1 MAFNDHD
8 HDHDHD
14 QTRPLPYYIVL
25 LCHVP
30 IPYCTT
36 PYRTIPDLHH
46 MRTHPSYAMP
56 CYASNLHDEEAEDVL
71 DEDNHHDAPARRNGG
86 SHHPEMVQV
95 CKAQALQALGSGHS
109 GPRSLA
115 GLTGQAGSR
124 QVRGRGSAR
133 MRGLTGALGSRR
145 GSRWGDRISED
156 TSTLGSQGRG
166 GLPRGGARISSA
178 PGVRALVSRTLI

>member
-1 MAFNDHD
+1 MVQHITITDTIIFTMTITITTTMTKTMAMTMAFNDHD

-71 DEDNHHDAPARRNGG
+71 DEDNHHDAPARR
-86 SHHPEMVQV
+86 
-95 CKAQALQALGSGHS
+95 
-109 GPRSLA
+109 
-115 GLTGQAGSR
+115 
-124 QVRGRGSAR
+124 
-133 MRGLTGALGSRR
+133 
-145 GSRWGDRISED
+145 
-156 TSTLGSQGRG
+156 
-166 GLPRGGARISSA
+166 
-178 PGVRALVSRTLI
+178 